1 MNFNKVFCI
10 GMNKT
15 GTTSLLYEFVRMGI
29 STGNQK
35 AGEQLL
41 SKYINGEFT
50 SLKNYCKSARFF
62 QDIPFSIPNIYT
74 YLDKEFPNS
83 KFILSV
89 RNSPDEWYDSLIRFH
104 TKTKLIGVAGKL
116 PTSDELKQSNYVHK
130 GWAYTVHNL
139 IYNVPYDDP
148 YNKDILI
155 DTYNKHIDDVMDYFK
170 NREDDLIVINL
181 ADESSY
187 ERFKQFM
194 GIKNKFTKFLHENSS
209 K

>member
-1 MNFNKVFCI
+1 
-10 GMNKT
+10 MNKT

-29 STGNQK
+29 FTGNQRE
-35 AGEQLL
+35 AELL
-41 SKYINGEFT
+41 LPNYIGGNFNCI
-50 SLKNYCKSARFF
+50 KNYCKRGRFF
-62 QDIPFSIPNIYT
+62 QDIPFSIPNVYK

-89 RNSPDEWYDSLIRFH
+89 RNSPEEWYDSLIRFH

-116 PTSDELKQSNYVHK
+116 PTSDELKKSNYVYK
-130 GWAYTVHNL
+130 GWAYDIHNF
-139 IYNVPYDDP
+139 IYDVPYDNP
-148 YNKDILI
+148 YKKDNLI
-155 DTYNKHIDDVMDYFK
+155 NTYTKHIDDVLEYFE
-170 NREDDLIVINL
+170 NRKDDLIVLNL

>member
-35 AGEQLL
+35 LGEELL
-41 SKYINGEFT
+41 SKYISGERI

-62 QDIPFSIPNIYT
+62 QDIPFSIPNVYK
-74 YLDKEFPNS
+74 YLDNEFPNS

-89 RNSPDEWYDSLIRFH
+89 RNSPEEWYDSLTKFH
-104 TKTKLIGVAGKL
+104 TKSKLIGIVNKL
-116 PTSDELKQSNYVHK
+116 PTSDELKKSNYVHN
-130 GWAYTVHNL
+130 GWAYMVHNF
-139 IYNVPYDDP
+139 IYNVPYDNP
-148 YNKDILI
+148 YKKDVLI
-155 DTYNKHIDDVMDYFK
+155 DTYKKHIDDVLDYFK
-170 NREDDLIVINL
+170 DREDDLLVINL
-181 ADESSY
+181 ADDSSY
-187 ERFKQFM
+187 ERFKEFI
-194 GIKNKFTKFLHENSS
+194 GVKNKFTKFLHENKS